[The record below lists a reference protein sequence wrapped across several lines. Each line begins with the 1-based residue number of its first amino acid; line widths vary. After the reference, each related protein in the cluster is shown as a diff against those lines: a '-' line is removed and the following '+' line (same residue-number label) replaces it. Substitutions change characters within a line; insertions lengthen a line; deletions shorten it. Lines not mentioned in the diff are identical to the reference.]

1 MFRPYLGSSY
11 ASALELL
18 PCFLLGAVLV
28 NTAAWWVRLPI
39 DVNNALCGVFDAGLA
54 VPKWSGVEAVS
65 QPDASP
71 KLVYPMFTSGNDPR
85 RRWRE
90 KLFRVEVALPSPKEG
105 RAMAVQE
112 TRVAVPDVSSKG
124 IMELISLKG
133 KKAVVT
139 GGARGIGYAIVNRFA
154 EAGADVVVAD
164 IDEPVAKQSAATVAT
179 AWEKRIVAASADMT
193 DGPSVEHLAELA
205 YNTLGAI
212 DIWVNNA
219 GIYPSKPLLQMS
231 DSDWDKVLD
240 INLRGTFIGAREAA
254 RRMISAGKGGVIINL
269 ASTAGF
275 RAAGAGVAH
284 YVASKHGVRGLT
296 RALAVELGP
305 YGIRVLALAPTLI
318 STPGIDELRKQAA
331 AAMPGMTDLLEQ
343 MAAREPLGRAG
354 VPDDVARVALF
365 CASDMAMLMTGS
377 TIPVDAG
384 ELAQ

>member
-1 MFRPYLGSSY
+1 MTL
-11 ASALELL
+11 LE
-18 PCFLLGAVLV
+18 
-28 NTAAWWVRLPI
+28 
-39 DVNNALCGVFDAGLA
+39 
-54 VPKWSGVEAVS
+54 S
-65 QPDASP
+65 
-71 KLVYPMFTSGNDPR
+71 
-85 RRWRE
+85 
-90 KLFRVEVALPSPKEG
+90 RVV
-105 RAMAVQE
+105 
-112 TRVAVPDVSSKG
+112 VPDVSSKP

-164 IDEPVAKQSAATVAT
+164 IDEPVATQSARALARD
-179 AWEKRIVAASADMT
+179 WEKRVVPASVDMT
-193 DGPSVEHLAELA
+193 DGQSVQHLAEFA

-231 DSDWDKVLD
+231 DTDWDKVLD

-254 RRMISAGKGGVIINL
+254 KRMISAGKGGVIINL

-275 RAAGAGVAH
+275 RAAGPGVAH

-318 STPGIDELRKQAA
+318 STPGIDELRTQAA
-331 AAMPGMTDLLEQ
+331 AAMPGMTDLLDQ
-343 MAAREPLGRAG
+343 MATREPLGRVG

-365 CASDMAMLMTGS
+365 CASDLAMLMTGS

>member
-1 MFRPYLGSSY
+1 MTV
-11 ASALELL
+11 LE
-18 PCFLLGAVLV
+18 
-28 NTAAWWVRLPI
+28 
-39 DVNNALCGVFDAGLA
+39 
-54 VPKWSGVEAVS
+54 S
-65 QPDASP
+65 
-71 KLVYPMFTSGNDPR
+71 
-85 RRWRE
+85 
-90 KLFRVEVALPSPKEG
+90 RVV
-105 RAMAVQE
+105 
-112 TRVAVPDVSSKG
+112 VPDVSSKP

-154 EAGADVVVAD
+154 EAGADVVLAD
-164 IDEPVAKQSAATVAT
+164 IDEPVATQSARALAKD
-179 AWEKRIVAASADMT
+179 WEKRVVPASVDMT
-193 DGPSVEHLAELA
+193 DGQSVQHLAELA

-219 GIYPSKPLLQMS
+219 GIYPSKPLVQMS
-231 DSDWDKVLD
+231 DTDWDKVLD

-254 RRMISAGKGGVIINL
+254 KRMISARKGGVIINL

-275 RAAGAGVAH
+275 RAAGPGVAH

-331 AAMPGMTDLLEQ
+331 AAMPGMTDLLDQ
-343 MAAREPLGRAG
+343 MATREPLGRVG

-365 CASDMAMLMTGS
+365 CASDLAMLMTGS

>member
-1 MFRPYLGSSY
+1 MTV
-11 ASALELL
+11 LE
-18 PCFLLGAVLV
+18 
-28 NTAAWWVRLPI
+28 
-39 DVNNALCGVFDAGLA
+39 
-54 VPKWSGVEAVS
+54 S
-65 QPDASP
+65 
-71 KLVYPMFTSGNDPR
+71 
-85 RRWRE
+85 
-90 KLFRVEVALPSPKEG
+90 RVV
-105 RAMAVQE
+105 
-112 TRVAVPDVSSKG
+112 VPDVSSKP

-154 EAGADVVVAD
+154 EAGADVFLAD
-164 IDEPVAKQSAATVAT
+164 IDEPVATQSARALAKD
-179 AWEKRIVAASADMT
+179 WEKRVVPASVDMT
-193 DGPSVEHLAELA
+193 DGQSVQHLAELA
-205 YNTLGAI
+205 YNALGAI

-219 GIYPSKPLLQMS
+219 GIYPSKPLVQMS
-231 DSDWDKVLD
+231 DTDWDKVLD

-254 RRMISAGKGGVIINL
+254 KRMISAGKGGVIINL
-269 ASTAGF
+269 ASTAAF
-275 RAAGAGVAH
+275 RAAGPGVAH

-331 AAMPGMTDLLEQ
+331 AAMPGMTDLLDQ
-343 MAAREPLGRAG
+343 MATREPLGRVG

-365 CASDMAMLMTGS
+365 CASDLAMLMTGS